1 VEAVIN
7 EDGVYE
13 VYYLRSGKC
22 SVSITVP
29 TGLRIR
35 FPVVTGSLPS
45 RNGDMVELGKDGGA
59 SVGFVLQ
66 ADTRLSGRLLD
77 AKGNPVTGTCI
88 DLEPLEGRGENG
100 ARFFN
105 CTKKGG
111 RFEME
116 MMPAGKYWL
125 VAEDE
130 IKANQL
136 ESKSTLYY
144 PGVRDRDK
152 AEVISIEAGKYV
164 AHLDIKV
171 PADEKRYQF
180 TGRLQFADGVPVT
193 GAVIFTSPA
202 HGYKE
207 ATETAADGSFGLLV
221 VAGIEGR
228 LDGSASVPAPIL
240 NSCPQ
245 FQVAPHF
252 RGPGG
257 FAA

>member
-1 VEAVIN
+1 
-7 EDGVYE
+7 
-13 VYYLRSGKC
+13 
-22 SVSITVP
+22 
-29 TGLRIR
+29 
-35 FPVVTGSLPS
+35 VTGSLPS
-45 RNGDMVELGKDGGA
+45 GNGTTVELGKDGDA

-144 PGVRDRDK
+144 PGLMN
-152 AEVISIEAGKYV
+152 SW
-164 AHLDIKV
+164 
-171 PADEKRYQF
+171 YQE
-180 TGRLQFADGVPVT
+180 QMN
-193 GAVIFTSPA
+193 
-202 HGYKE
+202 
-207 ATETAADGSFGLLV
+207 
-221 VAGIEGR
+221 
-228 LDGSASVPAPIL
+228 APL
-240 NSCPQ
+240 PPPFPQ
-245 FQVAPHF
+245 P
-252 RGPGG
+252 
-257 FAA
+257 